1 MVIYLFIYLFIYM
14 ASIKSIRV
22 PPILKL
28 GNIIFSKNFGGNN
41 LGIVIR
47 NGITDSRNKT
57 FGKAVG

>member
-1 MVIYLFIYLFIYM
+1 M